1 MNLVKVKIL
10 EKISPYNIWD
20 EIEMR
25 EDLANGIF
33 KEKVKIL
40 EEKTEEKENKKTK
53 KEAKNIENK
62 AILENNETK

>member
-53 KEAKNIENK
+53 NK